1 MVSEKTM
8 QCKSNNY
15 WKKMGQLAMGLTI
28 LVMVTACNDFLLE
41 NPRDRVAQSNF
52 YITAQDAEF
61 AVNAIYGYLGSYSA
75 GNTAGIYHST
85 LWYTIGL
92 ASDEM
97 NNNQLGTFWN
107 DELAIFGYNAENA
120 NMLEIWQVHYK
131 SIFLANIAIE
141 RIPLIEMD
149 VNLRNRLVNEARF
162 LRALLYFNLVR
173 MYGDI
178 PLLLA
183 EENPLYPVSDPAS
196 EVYTQIIADLTAAE
210 ALPEVGN
217 ILRGRA
223 TRGAAKALLSK
234 VYLTLGDYQN
244 ASVKALEVIN
254 SGKYGLWDSF
264 EDVFKLSSRGGKEA
278 VFSVGFGDAGGA
290 ISFWEVGQ
298 FNVRL
303 LPLELTRARAKVNNT
318 HGWQVATNHLYNDF
332 SDDDARKSVTF
343 MTDFIG
349 DNGNV
354 VTLDK
359 VHIRKYWDEPADPT
373 AGGSFNDFQVI
384 RYAEVLL
391 IYAEAQAALGQFATA
406 NEYLNKIRNRAS
418 LPSVEI
424 NSQEEFR
431 TAIISERRKEFVAEG
446 HRWFDLVRMEKLEEK
461 VNEAKG
467 INVNPIYN
475 LFPIPQREINTNPNL
490 SQNPGY

>member
-1 MVSEKTM
+1 MTMKTTH
-8 QCKSNNY
+8 KIISN
-15 WKKMGQLAMGLTI
+15 KIVQLVIFWATVASMTS
-28 LVMVTACNDFLLE
+28 CDDFLVE
-41 NPRDRVAQSNF
+41 NPKDRVAQSNF
-52 YITAQDAEF
+52 YISAQDAEF
-61 AVNAIYGYLGSYSA
+61 AINAIYGYLGSYSA

-85 LWYTIGL
+85 FWYTIGL

-107 DELAIFGYNAENA
+107 DELANFGYNAENT
-120 NMLEIWQVHYK
+120 NMLEIWEVHYK

-149 VNLRNRLVNEARF
+149 SNQKNRLVNEAKF
-162 LRALLYFNLVR
+162 LRGLLYFNLVR

-178 PLLLA
+178 PLLTT
-183 EENPLYPVSDPAS
+183 EESPLYPASDPAS
-196 EVYTQIIADLTAAE
+196 EVYAQIIADLTAAE
-210 ALPEVGN
+210 DLPEVGD

-234 VYLTLGDYQN
+234 VYLTLEDYEK
-244 ASVKALEVIN
+244 ASEKALEVIN

-303 LPLELTRARAKVNNT
+303 LPLELTRSRAKVNNT
-318 HGWQVATNHLYNDF
+318 HGWQVATDHLYNDF
-332 SDDDARKSVTF
+332 SNEDSRKSVTF
-343 MTDFIG
+343 MANFLD
-349 DNGNV
+349 DNGNQV
-354 VTLDK
+354 NLSK
-359 VHIRKYWDEPADPT
+359 IHIRKYWDEPADPT

-406 NEYLNKIRNRAS
+406 NEYLNKVRTRAN
-418 LPSVEI
+418 LPNVEI
-424 NSQEEFR
+424 NTQEAFIS
-431 TAIISERRKEFVAEG
+431 AIISERRKEFVAEG
-446 HRWFDLVRMEKLEEK
+446 HRWFDLVRLGKLEEK
-461 VNEAKG
+461 VNLAKG
-467 INVNPIYN
+467 ISVNPIYN
-475 LFPIPQREINTNPNL
+475 LFPIPQRERNVNPNL